1 VVAVVELLV
10 FQVDLQVLVVLGL
23 DQIVLVPQVLELLT
37 VEVVVEEMD
46 QGLLVR
52 VDQE

>member
-37 VEVVVEEMD
+37 VEVVVEETD